1 MMKRTL
7 TALLALVLAL
17 GLSAAALAETAPAE
31 TPALD
36 VATLLTQA
44 LQDEG
49 DVRAYY
55 EAAAKAYPQ
64 VPAFANLARAEAAH
78 ERLLKAA
85 AGKYGV
91 TVDVTPAQT
100 DVPATVEEALALA
113 AKLEQDDIDL
123 YAALLKTPGLPQDLA
138 LVFTRLQTAS
148 ARHLAAVQRAGGR
161 PGQPY
166 GMGGRWNNGDT
177 TPRMPYGQGGRWNN
191 GGTAPQMPYAQ
202 GGRWNNGGTAPQMPY
217 GQGGRWNNGGTAPQM
232 PYGQGGRWNNDD
244 TTPRMPYGQGGRW
257 NNGGT
262 MPQMP
267 YGQGGRWNNDGAAP
281 QRPYGQGG
289 RWNNNDTTPRMPFCP
304 AMPWNAV
311 PQNP

>member
-17 GLSAAALAETAPAE
+17 GLSAAALAEAAPAE
-31 TPALD
+31 TPAPD

-100 DVPATVEEALALA
+100 AVPATVEEALALA

-166 GMGGRWNNGDT
+166 GMGGRWNNDD
-177 TPRMPYGQGGRWNN
+177 
-191 GGTAPQMPYAQ
+191 A
-202 GGRWNNGGTAPQMPY
+202 
-217 GQGGRWNNGGTAPQM
+217 APQM

-257 NNGGT
+257 NNDGAAPQRPYGQGGRWNNDDT
-262 MPQMP
+262 TPRMP
-267 YGQGGRWNNDGAAP
+267 YGQGGRRNNGDTTPRMPHGMGGRWNNDGAAP